1 MTCGEGLQCNHNR
14 RYLVLLEIVLGLASA
29 MQDTGVELL
38 NGFEGL
44 PGYSVQSNSEYRVR
58 SAGSKSTGDN
68 VRGQKGNNPD
78 HLIRPLNDTQL
89 LR

>member
-29 MQDTGVELL
+29 KQDTGVELL

-44 PGYSVQSNSEYRVR
+44 PGYSVQSNSEYRV
-58 SAGSKSTGDN
+58 
-68 VRGQKGNNPD
+68 
-78 HLIRPLNDTQL
+78 
-89 LR
+89 